1 MTRLAEPTS
10 VGFRD
15 VDSPSLRTYY
25 PAVSPG
31 GQNAPVVPIGTDAP
45 PYPPVLFIHGQRE
58 IGEGGL
64 CPQDIT
70 TDHKMWG
77 PLLELSGRCGL
88 VVIAVNVSD
97 VNFDTAVGAQRALE
111 GLEWARNT
119 WDDRVVLVE
128 APVVV
133 DPTQPPSLPRVGVIG
148 HSWGAKAAAKL
159 ALDRQ
164 VRCLVGVSG
173 TWDDNE
179 SNIAI
184 TSAKVPTLLI
194 AATEEGTGT
203 IHAAPENQPF
213 CVLSQPRHQVTLLGI
228 GHWDL
233 SEIGPCSGSR
243 PPQTSGSRVIAAET
257 IAVFLHR
264 YLYNANTLHPS
275 LLSAP
280 VGSRPPIAPH
290 VTGNGVCAV
299 QSRWQD
305 PFTDSHGESLLG
317 SWPDGVLPWRACGTL
332 AFSATSLLFGQ
343 VTTGSTT
350 IKVLRI
356 RNPTGSPIS
365 ISFSGSSSTFSW
377 NGFTGSL
384 ASGAERNVTISFTP
398 PSSAPVTAT
407 LKVTSGAL
415 DSPHVITMRGKGTG
429 GFPVPT

>member
-15 VDSPSLRTYY
+15 VDSPSLRIYY

-45 PYPPVLFIHGQRE
+45 PYRPVLFIHGQRE

-179 SNIAI
+179 SNVAI

-213 CVLSQPRHQVTLLGI
+213 WYCRSLGI
-228 GHWDL
+228 RSRYSAL
-233 SEIGPCSGSR
+233 VIGTSVRSDRAAGVVLRRRAAPESSLPRRLPCSCTGICTTRTRCIRRSCPR
-243 PPQTSGSRVIAAET
+243 PSAA
-257 IAVFLHR
+257 A
-264 YLYNANTLHPS
+264 
-275 LLSAP
+275 
-280 VGSRPPIAPH
+280 
-290 VTGNGVCAV
+290 
-299 QSRWQD
+299 
-305 PFTDSHGESLLG
+305 
-317 SWPDGVLPWRACGTL
+317 
-332 AFSATSLLFGQ
+332 
-343 VTTGSTT
+343 
-350 IKVLRI
+350 LR
-356 RNPTGSPIS
+356 
-365 ISFSGSSSTFSW
+365 
-377 NGFTGSL
+377 
-384 ASGAERNVTISFTP
+384 
-398 PSSAPVTAT
+398 
-407 LKVTSGAL
+407 
-415 DSPHVITMRGKGTG
+415 
-429 GFPVPT
+429 